1 MARIR
6 ILSFNINA
14 GFDLSRRRFLLP
26 ALRDAVRK
34 VDADVV
40 LLQEVLGAHAGH
52 ARRHTE
58 WPAQAQYAY
67 LADAVWP
74 HHAYGR
80 NAELVEGHQGNAV
93 LSRFPIA
100 SHGNHD
106 VSIAGHEARGLLH
119 AVVEVPDALQPLHV
133 VNVHL
138 GLRESHRQWQVR
150 QLLAFIDTKLPADRP
165 LVVAGDFN
173 DWRTRAHALL
183 RAAGLREA
191 FEHATGRLART
202 FPAPRPV
209 LPLDRM
215 YLRDIEAN
223 DVAVLR
229 GSPWSRL
236 SDHAGL
242 LVELEFPLHTN

>member
-1 MARIR
+1 MARITV
-6 ILSFNINA
+6 LSLNINA

-26 ALRDAVRK
+26 ALRDAIHDVG
-34 VDADVV
+34 ADVV

-52 ARRHTE
+52 ARRHPQ
-58 WPAQAQYAY
+58 WPEEAQHAY
-67 LADAVWP
+67 LAGTLWP

-80 NAELVEGHQGNAV
+80 NANLAEGHQGNAV
-93 LSRFPIA
+93 LSRFAIA

-119 AVVEVPDALQPLHV
+119 AVIELPDDSTPLHV

-138 GLRESHRQWQVR
+138 GLREAHRQRQVS
-150 QLLAFIDTKLPADRP
+150 QLAEFIAHDVPPAAP

-173 DWRTRAHALL
+173 DWRARAHPLL

-191 FEHATGRLART
+191 FEDAQGRPALT
-202 FPAPRPV
+202 FPALFPV
-209 LPLDRM
+209 FPLDRM
-215 YLRDIEAN
+215 YLRHVNAL
-223 DVAVLR
+223 ASSVLR
-229 GSPWSRL
+229 TQPWSGL

-242 LVELEFPLHTN
+242 RVELET